1 MISLQNKKVRVIFKN
16 GMSVDGIVQE
26 WSNDLSILKNED
38 NDNLLLI
45 YETSSNVMMVQV
57 IVKETKEEWRK
68 RRADALDALQKQ
80 EDEVAYH
87 DLDNELHQGASDYIV
102 KEAQREAINRI
113 QPPDPEELILDHYE
127 PDPTLRVQK
136 LAELRKLQL
145 QEHKAQLKQHIKT
158 WKAGTVPQVKY
169 TYPSKI

>member
-1 MISLQNKKVRVIFKN
+1 MISLQDKKVRVIFKN
-16 GMSVDGIVQE
+16 GMSVDGIIQE

-45 YETSSNVMMVQV
+45 YETSTNVMMVQV

-68 RRADALDALQKQ
+68 RRADAIEALEQ
-80 EDEVAYH
+80 EAKATYSEIKDP
-87 DLDNELHQGASDYIV
+87 NPKEL
-102 KEAQREAINRI
+102 
-113 QPPDPEELILDHYE
+113 ELECYE
-127 PDPTLRVQK
+127 PDPTLRAQK

-145 QEHKAQLKQHIKT
+145 QEHKKQLQQHIKA
-158 WKAGTVPQVKY
+158 WRAGGVPQVKY